1 MARELHSKDVWRQCG
16 FESPPSRR
24 TLSQFITDFELVAED
39 VFLEL
44 VHEPAEQVPLGA
56 LSWCHESLLA
66 YW

>member
-1 MARELHSKDVWRQCG
+1 MTRELHNKDVWRQCG

-39 VFLEL
+39 VFLKL
-44 VHEPAEQVPLGA
+44 VHELAEQVPLGA